1 MGMSPNRKIS
11 IVFFLLSILWFVLTY
26 ATISYEGVTV
36 ETALHGLIG
45 VLCLGLFCILRIDNE
60 KDN

>member
-1 MGMSPNRKIS
+1 MGMSPKRKIS
-11 IVFFLLSILWFVLTY
+11 IVFFLLSFLWFTLTY

-36 ETALHGLIG
+36 KTVLHAFIAI
-45 VLCLGLFCILRIDNE
+45 VCVGLFYILHIDDE